1 MPQLPLPTIEQ
12 CRRATNKGLPDE
24 QSLQRKAKLRS
35 KLNVGKGTK
44 EQREWMFQLLVDYD
58 EAFAVD
64 DNELGM
70 NNSVEAEIDRG
81 NSGPVH

>member
-1 MPQLPLPTIEQ
+1 M
-12 CRRATNKGLPDE
+12 
-24 QSLQRKAKLRS
+24 
-35 KLNVGKGTK
+35 GKGTK